1 MEEEYYRIGE
11 VSKITGIS
19 KDTLHFYT
27 KVGLVTPDYINPEN
41 HYHYYSRWNMYQL
54 DIITTCRNL
63 KIPLESVKEIIS
75 SRDNEKVVKLL
86 MEYQKEALR
95 LGQYY
100 RQVADDISLYYEE
113 NKHIKSKISDCE
125 VSIAYF
131 EPETVIIGNQKRK
144 DSSYHANLQ
153 EVLKQEFQTT
163 RFVRRKYGYFLDI
176 EHFWKNGFR
185 KYREYVKLPDEDY
198 SSVNPEHLYTIPGG
212 RYAVC
217 TIPIKNETA
226 DFSALINWMRENRY
240 RTDAVFADEVGFQ
253 LFKYIYHY
261 NCEIK
266 IHLLAE

>member
-95 LGQYY
+95 LSQYY
-100 RQVADDISLYYEE
+100 RQVADDISWYYEE
-113 NKHIKSKISDCE
+113 NEYIKSKISDCE

-131 EPETVIIGNQKRK
+131 EPETVIVRNQKRK
-144 DSSYHANLQ
+144 DSSYHANLRD
-153 EVLKQEFQTT
+153 VLKQEFQTT
-163 RFVRRKYGYFLDI
+163 RFVR
-176 EHFWKNGFR
+176 R